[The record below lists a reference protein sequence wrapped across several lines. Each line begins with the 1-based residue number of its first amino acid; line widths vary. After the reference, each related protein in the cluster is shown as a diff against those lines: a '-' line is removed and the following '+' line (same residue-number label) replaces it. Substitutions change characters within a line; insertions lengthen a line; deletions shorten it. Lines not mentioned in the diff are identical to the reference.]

1 MRIVFYLVCNENCF
15 EYRSS
20 LQFEMQLYFRYVLKC
35 QMKTRSH
42 SYIEG
47 FTNCC
52 MYFQGFYLSQDYHFR
67 MALVH
72 IRLGKKKLCQNRTV
86 KAESKLMLIYNQKK
100 KKINSKLKSGN
111 DKYQLHIRIATI
123 YRRLVTPVLS

>member
-100 KKINSKLKSGN
+100 KKNKLKT
-111 DKYQLHIRIATI
+111 KKW
-123 YRRLVTPVLS
+123 